1 MDIRFDGKVVFI
13 TGASTGIGAAMA
25 IAFGTSGAKVAIHYN
40 RSEKEAQAVAK
51 KIKAKKGGETFLVQ
65 ADVMDPAAT
74 GKMIKEVVKKFG
86 RIDVLVNNA
95 GGLLERYPIA
105 DMPDDAYQKVMD
117 LNVAS
122 TFRICKLAIPYMKKK
137 GGSIINL
144 SSIAARNGGGG
155 GAVIYAASKA
165 AVSTM
170 TRGLAKELA
179 PFKIRV
185 NAIAPGII
193 LTPFH
198 DKYTKPEML
207 KALMSSIPM
216 GRGATAEE
224 VAGPA
229 LFLASE
235 QLASFITGEVL
246 EVNGGQ
252 LMS

>member
-1 MDIRFDGKVVFI
+1 MDIRFDGKVVLI

-25 IAFGTSGAKVAIHYN
+25 MAFGTSGAKVALHYN
-40 RSEKEAQAVAK
+40 ASEKEAQAVAK
-51 KIKAKKGGETFLVQ
+51 KIKAKKGGDTFLVQ
-65 ADVMDPAAT
+65 ADVLDPEAT
-74 GKMIKEVVKKFG
+74 AGMVKEVVKKFG

-95 GGLLERYPIA
+95 GGLLDRHAIEE
-105 DMPDDAYQKVMD
+105 MPDEMYQKVMD
-117 LNVAS
+117 LNMAS
-122 TFRICKLAIPYMKKK
+122 TFRVCKLVIPYMKKR

-144 SSIAARNGGGG
+144 TSIAARNGGGG
-155 GAVIYAASKA
+155 GAVIYASSKA
-165 AVSTM
+165 AVSTF

-198 DKYTKPEML
+198 DKYTKPEQL
-207 KALMSSIPM
+207 KGMIDSIPM

-235 QLASFITGEVL
+235 QLSSFITGEIL